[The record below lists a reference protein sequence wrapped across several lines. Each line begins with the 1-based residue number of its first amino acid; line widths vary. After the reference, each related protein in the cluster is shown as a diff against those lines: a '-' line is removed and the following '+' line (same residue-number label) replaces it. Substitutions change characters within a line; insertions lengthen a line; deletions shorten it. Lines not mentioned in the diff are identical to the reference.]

1 MLTAAV
7 CVVMVVSM
15 TSPVTWAFSAGNIGG
30 KCGASADMKPSHGYD
45 EQATP
50 FTYTLTV
57 AGGATTYTPG
67 SQLTLNLAGGSF
79 KGFLVQVVDASG
91 NLVSGLAPTDSDAQ
105 ALTCVGAG
113 VSTGLSH
120 TTGSVKSSLAFTWT
134 PPAGTN
140 GQVDF
145 QVTVVEEYVTYWI
158 QQTALTL
165 TEGGA
170 VPPVSLPQTS
180 TAVSPTDSPSLTTT
194 SVSISSSTTTTS
206 TTTETQL
213 GGIQADAACGVS
225 KGCFQDCT
233 GGSCRYLVTWQDFG
247 QNVAFEMYGMV
258 KSADSYIALGFS
270 SDRKMGSDSVI
281 ECVANNG
288 GEVRVFNSYNNGYSN
303 QRLTPSDYGISNFQG
318 GISNGVL
325 RCRFFRIKSAN
336 GTALENTMYDLNQD
350 WHLMFATGPAMQGF
364 LMMPHSTSDL
374 PPVSSSRVDLQS
386 SATAVGQR
394 ADTDPLVK
402 AHGCVMIFAWVMFTS
417 IGILAAR
424 YYKSAWSDKTFF
436 GLKIWFQ
443 VHRACMVVALV
454 LNSIGFILIFVA
466 IKGYSTI
473 LGETY
478 LKSHPVLGII
488 VTGLCLTNPI
498 MAFFRPGGDSD
509 KRWIFNWAHWGVGMT
524 AYILSAVTI
533 CFGFKLPKARTPS
546 YAIYIMI
553 VYVIYVIIIDVIFE
567 LIECM
572 NKKEKSAKVEGMEM
586 TAKNGTDNGAVPN
599 GNINTKDKMRKV
611 DKMKTFFLALHI
623 AFTGAFALV
632 LTLVVALN

>member
-67 SQLTLNLAGGSF
+67 MNLAGGSF

-288 GEVRVFNSYNNGYSN
+288 GE
-303 QRLTPSDYGISNFQG
+303 SDYGISNFQG

-350 WHLMFATGPAMQGF
+350 WHLMFATGPAMQG
-364 LMMPHSTSDL
+364 
-374 PPVSSSRVDLQS
+374 
-386 SATAVGQR
+386 
-394 ADTDPLVK
+394 
-402 AHGCVMIFAWVMFTS
+402 CVMIFAWVMFTS

-443 VHRACMVVALV
+443 
-454 LNSIGFILIFVA
+454 
-466 IKGYSTI
+466 I

-478 LKSHPVLGII
+478 LKSHPVL
-488 VTGLCLTNPI
+488 
-498 MAFFRPGGDSD
+498 
-509 KRWIFNWAHWGVGMT
+509 
-524 AYILSAVTI
+524 AVTI

-599 GNINTKDKMRKV
+599 GNINTKDKMRKS
-611 DKMKTFFLALHI
+611 I
-623 AFTGAFALV
+623 
-632 LTLVVALN
+632 VALNK